1 MNKIGEFGLPSFQT
15 YSKDTVIKPGDLGGG
30 IHRYSKQ
37 EKKKR
42 RQEKAYR
49 HRQLASHKG
58 AIAIHW
64 YLGDYQDP
72 RDKE

>member
-15 YSKDTVIKPGDLGGG
+15 YSKDTVMKPGDLGGG

-42 RQEKAYR
+42 DKRKPTDTGSLRLTKA
-49 HRQLASHKG
+49 Q
-58 AIAIHW
+58 
-64 YLGDYQDP
+64 
-72 RDKE
+72 